1 MPHPPNAPPR
11 APIDVEIGGE
21 VLMFAALLI
30 CALLGSHLVIAT
42 RFTLL
47 PESSVAIVCGMCFG
61 AVLSHLP
68 NPAMAKDYWT
78 LEPEVFFYVLL
89 PPIIFEA
96 GYSLKRRLFMR
107 K

>member
-1 MPHPPNAPPR
+1 M
-11 APIDVEIGGE
+11 DEEIGGE
-21 VLMFAALLI
+21 VLVFAALLI
-30 CALLGSHLVIAT
+30 CALLGSHIIIRT

-61 AVLSHLP
+61 ALLSHESDS
-68 NPAMAKDYWT
+68 AATEYW
-78 LEPEVFFYVLL
+78 LLDPEIFFYVLL